1 VKVALTG
8 SGGMLGHDIRDVF
21 SDVELVALTR
31 REVDITNLDNVLSA
45 IRDIKPDYV
54 IHAGAYTDVDGS
66 EHDPDKAYLVNG
78 LGARNVA
85 MACEEVKAPVV
96 YISSDYVF
104 DGTKGEPYN
113 EWDRNNPVNQYGLS
127 KLLGEKFVSSLT
139 NRFYIV
145 RTSWLYGKKGK
156 NFVDTISRLLT
167 ERDEIEVVNDQIGS
181 PTFTYDLAL
190 KLKELIGRG
199 YGTYHITNSSQCSWY
214 EFAAEIAKLQ
224 PGKAKIKP
232 TTSEN
237 FKRPAK
243 RPHFS
248 VLNNTMM
255 KLEGLSE
262 LRSWKD
268 ALKDY
273 LSK

>member
-1 VKVALTG
+1 LKVAVTG
-8 SGGMLGHDIRDVF
+8 AAGMLGHDIRNVF

-45 IRDIKPDYV
+45 IREIKPDYV
-54 IHAGAYTDVDGS
+54 IHAAAYTDVDGS

-85 MACEEVKAPVV
+85 MACEEVKAAVV

-113 EWDRNNPVNQYGLS
+113 EWDMSNPVNQYGLS
-127 KLLGEKFVSSLT
+127 KLMGEKFVSSMT
-139 NRFYIV
+139 NSFYIV

-167 ERDEIEVVNDQIGS
+167 ERDEIRVVDDQVGS
-181 PTFTYDLAL
+181 PTCTYDLAG
-190 KLKELIGRG
+190 KLRELIGKG
-199 YGTYHITNSSQCSWY
+199 YGTYHITNTLHCSWL

-224 PGKAKIKP
+224 SSSTRIIGV
-232 TTSEN
+232 TSEEYGL
-237 FKRPAK
+237 PAK
-243 RPHFS
+243 RPAFS
-248 VLNNTMM
+248 VLNNTML

-262 LRSWKD
+262 LRSWKES
-268 ALKDY
+268 LKDY